1 MSSNQPPRVEA
12 NTNYN
17 MLEMRAINGVLSTM
31 VGYHTHIHILIQTLS
46 VYEVGSNVKPF

>member
-1 MSSNQPPRVEA
+1 
-12 NTNYN
+12 